1 MTAVHCI
8 DSRALVKP
16 VWLALVKPLVKP
28 VLKDESRTDMNA
40 SRNLESTAP
49 TVESAEKAESRDSN
63 LRPPLSTGDPKQ
75 FILSGSIGDQ
85 RVRVLVDTGAT
96 ISFISKALV
105 PLLKP
110 SPEVLRS
117 YELAIMMGTGG
128 MHDSEHYVD
137 V

>member
-1 MTAVHCI
+1 MH
-8 DSRALVKP
+8 
-16 VWLALVKPLVKP
+16 
-28 VLKDESRTDMNA
+28 A
-40 SRNLESTAP
+40 SRDLESTAP
-49 TVESAEKAESRDSN
+49 TVESAEKVESRDSN

-85 RVRVLVDTGAT
+85 RVRVLVDIGAT

-117 YELAIMMGTGG
+117 ELSIMMGTGE
-128 MHDSEHYVD
+128 MRDSDHYVCVQLILNSTALD
-137 V
+137 VKLDFSPN